1 MSRLTITVIHQ
12 ADDRFIAAMNV
23 LAEAVAQ
30 GKIGVSIPPALLAPA
45 PTPEENVQKRRGRP
59 AKMADGELPKLP
71 EKEPEAPLP
80 AGATT
85 VADPEKIRAECRDA
99 IQKLMGIDMENKDD
113 KGTYRGK
120 VKETLLGL
128 TNDTV
133 DKLSK
138 LPDEH
143 LENALALFT
152 KLLEQA
158 QK

>member
-1 MSRLTITVIHQ
+1 MSQLTITVIHQ

-71 EKEPEAPLP
+71 EKEEPLLP